1 MESTDLT
8 LIYGEH
14 SPYEAASRLRSPR
27 KSLSETR
34 RLQGTRGVIVTTA
47 RRLFER
53 QGVRG
58 TTMAAIAQEAT
69 VTRELIY
76 YHFGNKNGV
85 IEAVIDDYV
94 EDLVESIIV
103 WNESRIFGDTEGSL
117 RKCIHS
123 FRYALYDAEGHP
135 RPMIGV
141 LEELGVRD
149 AFDVRATKEAVDC
162 ICGPIVEEYAA
173 YHQIEI
179 SLVYEMFC
187 LVIFGMVGLLKVRPN
202 ISDED
207 LMKVVEQTLRLDM
220 KPLKMP
226 G

>member
-1 MESTDLT
+1 
-8 LIYGEH
+8 
-14 SPYEAASRLRSPR
+14 
-27 KSLSETR
+27 
-34 RLQGTRGVIVTTA
+34 
-47 RRLFER
+47 
-53 QGVRG
+53 
-58 TTMAAIAQEAT
+58 
-69 VTRELIY
+69 
-76 YHFGNKNGV
+76 
-85 IEAVIDDYV
+85 
-94 EDLVESIIV
+94 
-103 WNESRIFGDTEGSL
+103 
-117 RKCIHS
+117 
-123 FRYALYDAEGHP
+123 
-135 RPMIGV
+135 MIGV

-220 KPLKMP
+220 KPLKTP